1 MGANRADSKPIPKE
15 FVHNLGN
22 LGCVW
27 LRVKT
32 EKQSEDLL
40 ANLTKE
46 MEEDPTKVWELN
58 MFGKSMHDMVKEGLQ
73 SKLYRMPEEAQMKL
87 QEALQKIINE
97 GSGGLV
103 CIFL

>member
-1 MGANRADSKPIPKE
+1 
-15 FVHNLGN
+15 
-22 LGCVW
+22 